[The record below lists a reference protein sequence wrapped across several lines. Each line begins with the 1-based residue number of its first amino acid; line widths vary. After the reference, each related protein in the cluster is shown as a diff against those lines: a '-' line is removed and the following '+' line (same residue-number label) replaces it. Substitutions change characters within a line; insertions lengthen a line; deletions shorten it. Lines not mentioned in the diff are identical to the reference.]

1 MTLEEMLPEGSM
13 VIGHA
18 SSIKYLSDEGDV
30 HLMHTMDGDL
40 APWEVIGMLISHCD
54 DLRQALREGSE

>member
-18 SSIKYLSDEGDV
+18 SSIKYLDEDGGV
-30 HLMHTMDGDL
+30 SLMHTSNGDL
-40 APWEVIGMLISHCD
+40 PPWEIIGMLISHCD
-54 DLRQALREGSE
+54 DLRQSLREGSE